1 MICKYLHMCVCKV
14 WGVYVLVAY
23 VCGDRVMNEAP
34 NVSNLEHKEI
44 LSNNY
49 EYI

>member
-1 MICKYLHMCVCKV
+1 MVDCVD
-14 WGVYVLVAY
+14 GRFLRLRVYIIGSL
-23 VCGDRVMNEAP
+23 CGDRVMNEAP
-34 NVSNLEHKEI
+34 NVSNLEDKEI